1 MRLMSA
7 NEWDLRRKQKKK
19 DKLSARQ
26 PPPNV
31 PTNWNGPPI
40 EETQKQ
46 RQSKLKLVSPKHRM
60 TAPAAQASGATF
72 KPIPFL

>member
-26 PPPNV
+26 PPNV
-31 PTNWNGPPI
+31 PAVWNGPAI
-40 EETQKQ
+40 EEAQKQ
-46 RQSKLKLVSPKHRM
+46 RHSKLKLISPKHKIS
-60 TAPAAQASGATF
+60 APAAQASGATF